1 MFKSYSHILSH
12 KRRRSKSSAVQ
23 ILSAAQSEPSS
34 PTQTVHDPIEIWA
47 HSQPLSVSEE
57 QLQGC
62 FTTLV
67 PRIHKYDH
75 VAQRGSDRFVQDLT
89 ATLAAEEGKEP
100 TSYLSCPVGN
110 YASFLYPECLPE
122 RLELV
127 AYLTEL
133 GSLHDA
139 QGKSNGRTTDKPDE
153 HVESPRAEARK
164 KLLEKAVAEIT
175 EKEIDGNDII
185 DSYRSNWLVTPE
197 VPTADNCANLD
208 DYVARRRLNAGI
220 DVYWTLMGFAH
231 GTRLGKEDQAIVR
244 DALDAAERTMFFTN
258 DYYSW
263 PKEKRETKRRP
274 VANVILFLMQ
284 HQNMSEED
292 AVAKTKELIIQ
303 NEQEFVK
310 RREALYQAN
319 PDLAPKL
326 RKWMEV
332 LGSSLAGIHY
342 WSKNTPRYA
351 VPDTIEESEEEES
364 EHASV
369 AEEDSSE
376 GDATAEDDEDEEEDE
391 DDEEEEEEEE
401 AEAEEREQE
410 AEHVE
415 EAAQPE
421 EEEDPQDVAVWTPL
435 VEEPAAPVVQLNT
448 LPLLAPAGYMRSI
461 AITDLQSEL
470 LGALNVW
477 LQVPNRPLTYIK
489 QIINELQDSTHM
501 LADIQDHATHRSQR
515 TPAHQVFGRA
525 QCMNSAAYTFVR
537 VAKIVNSLKCP
548 GMLDGLLEELEARF
562 IGQSW
567 ELDWR
572 TTYQAPSEQEYLTMV
587 DQRSGSTFR
596 LLVRL
601 MQAAS
606 MEGSSLDFEPLAKLL
621 GRWYQIRHEYLGLLG
636 RAEDLDHGKIVYP
649 IVRCCNMDPAARTV
663 ILGIYRQKAAEAP
676 LSPESKAQILDLLHR
691 TGALQATYDLIRQLG
706 REVNKTVTELEAAAE
721 ELNPALRGLV
731 KSLSELPIPTSL

>member
-1 MFKSYSHILSH
+1 
-12 KRRRSKSSAVQ
+12 
-23 ILSAAQSEPSS
+23 
-34 PTQTVHDPIEIWA
+34 
-47 HSQPLSVSEE
+47 
-57 QLQGC
+57 
-62 FTTLV
+62 
-67 PRIHKYDH
+67 
-75 VAQRGSDRFVQDLT
+75 
-89 ATLAAEEGKEP
+89 
-100 TSYLSCPVGN
+100 
-110 YASFLYPECLPE
+110 
-122 RLELV
+122 
-127 AYLTEL
+127 
-133 GSLHDA
+133 
-139 QGKSNGRTTDKPDE
+139 
-153 HVESPRAEARK
+153 
-164 KLLEKAVAEIT
+164 
-175 EKEIDGNDII
+175 
-185 DSYRSNWLVTPE
+185 
-197 VPTADNCANLD
+197 
-208 DYVARRRLNAGI
+208 
-220 DVYWTLMGFAH
+220 MGFAH

-284 HQNMSEED
+284 HQNMSEEE
-292 AVAKTKELIIQ
+292 AIAQAKELIIQ

-326 RKWMEV
+326 RKWMEI

-351 VPDTIEESEEEES
+351 VLATVEESEEED
-364 EHASV
+364 EHSQHGSTTDV
-369 AEEDSSE
+369 VENSSE
-376 GDATAEDDEDEEEDE
+376 GDASAEDEDDDEEDEDEEAEA
-391 DDEEEEEEEE
+391 EEEEE
-401 AEAEEREQE
+401 AEEDQEQE

-421 EEEDPQDVAVWTPL
+421 EPQDAPVWTPL
-435 VEEPAAPVVQLNT
+435 AEEPAPIVQLNT
-448 LPLLAPAGYMRSI
+448 MPLLAPAGYMRSI

-470 LGALNVW
+470 LSALNVW

-489 QIINELQDSTHM
+489 QIINELQDSAHM

-567 ELDWR
+567 DLDWR
-572 TTYQAPSEQEYLTMV
+572 TTSHAPSEQEYLTMV
-587 DQRSGSTFR
+587 DQKSGSTFR

-636 RAEDLDHGKIVYP
+636 RGEDLDHGKIVYP
-649 IVRCCNMDPAARTV
+649 IVRCCNLDPAAKTV

-676 LSPESKAQILDLLHR
+676 LSPESKTQILDLLHR

-706 REVNKTVTELEAAAE
+706 REVNKTVTELEAAAA